1 MMERT
6 VDGTWGT
13 KRAMR
18 RISGTGA
25 RARAVAGCALLV
37 LLGLGAACGSE
48 PAEHQW
54 GEGGTLVE
62 SFLHYDSDDMHP
74 ARVCQSFEA
83 MDAEGLVTGGLRP
96 AAIFDLDN
104 TVWSG
109 QAIDPFLAA
118 LIELDL
124 VPPRSNHV
132 LRGVLRGVEGVEA
145 QVLESN
151 SASDNARLLLEHSR
165 DSDLPEAARIDRKNQ
180 FYAVAAMMAG
190 LRPEQA
196 SRAARHF
203 LLEGTSF
210 YPPWTGQIFASEDGC
225 GMTEIMATLREQGLD
240 IYLVSAG
247 LAPIIEAAGEFL
259 GVPASHRRGS
269 PLEVSEGVYTGQVES
284 LYSAKQSVVRG
295 LLGGP
300 ALLGFGDSAASD
312 FEFMA
317 DVAGPVFMI
326 NPNAEF
332 LAKENEQAKGRFVAL
347 RYSDTEYSLGSRGTP
362 AQAVSEQG
370 GGGEKPG
377 APGS

>member
-1 MMERT
+1 MKKT
-6 VDGTWGT
+6 VDGAWGT

-18 RISGTGA
+18 RIFGTGG
-25 RARAVAGCALLV
+25 RARAVAGGAV
-37 LLGLGAACGSE
+37 VFFLGLGAACGNE
-48 PAEHQW
+48 PAKHPW

-62 SFLHYDSDDMHP
+62 NFLHYNSDDMHP

-83 MDAEGLVTGGLRP
+83 MDTEVLATRGLRP

-124 VPPRSNHV
+124 VPPRSNPM
-132 LRGVLRGVEGVEA
+132 LRGVLRGVEGVDA
-145 QVLESN
+145 AALESN
-151 SASDNARLLLEHSR
+151 SASENARLLLEHSR
-165 DSDLPEAARIDRKNQ
+165 DSDLPEAARVDRKNQ

-225 GMTEIMATLREQGLD
+225 GMTEIMAVLREQGLD

-247 LAPIIEAAGEFL
+247 LEPIVEAAGEFL

-269 PLEVSEGVYTGQVES
+269 PLEVSEGVYTGEVES
-284 LYSAKQSVVRG
+284 LYSSKQSVVRG

-317 DVAGPVFMI
+317 DVAGPVFMV

-332 LAKENEQAKGRFVAL
+332 LAKENEHAEGRFVAL
-347 RYSDTEYSLGSRGTP
+347 RYSDTQQSLGSRGTP

-370 GGGEKPG
+370 GEGQEPG

>member
-1 MMERT
+1 MART
-6 VDGTWGT
+6 VDGAWGT

-18 RISGTGA
+18 RISGTEA
-25 RARAVAGCALLV
+25 RAGAVAGSVVLF
-37 LLGLGAACGSE
+37 LLGLCAACGSE
-48 PAEHQW
+48 PAEPQW

-62 SFLHYDSDDMHP
+62 DFLHYDRDDMHP
-74 ARVCQSFEA
+74 SRVCESFEA
-83 MDAEGLVTGGLRP
+83 MDAEVLVTRGLRP

-104 TVWSG
+104 TLWSG

-132 LRGVLRGVEGVEA
+132 LRGVLRGVEGVDAEL
-145 QVLESN
+145 VESN
-151 SASDNARLLLEHSR
+151 PASENARLLLEHSR
-165 DSDLPEAARIDRKNQ
+165 SGDLAEAARIDRKNQ

-196 SRAARHF
+196 NRAARHF
-203 LLEGTSF
+203 LHEGTSF
-210 YPPWTGQIFASEDGC
+210 YPPWTGQIFASEGGC
-225 GMTEIMATLREQGLD
+225 GMREIMTTLREQGVD

-247 LAPIIEAAGEFL
+247 LEPIVEAAGDFL
-259 GVPASHRRGS
+259 GVSASHRRGS
-269 PLEVSEGVYTGQVES
+269 PMEVREGLYTGQVES
-284 LYSAKQSVVRG
+284 LYSSKQSVVRE
-295 LLGGP
+295 LLGGA

-332 LAKENEQAKGRFVAL
+332 LAKENEHAEGRFVAL
-347 RYSDTEYSLGSRGTP
+347 RYSDTEQSLESAGASPRPVPG
-362 AQAVSEQG
+362 QG
-370 GGGEKPG
+370 GEREESG
-377 APGS
+377 APGP